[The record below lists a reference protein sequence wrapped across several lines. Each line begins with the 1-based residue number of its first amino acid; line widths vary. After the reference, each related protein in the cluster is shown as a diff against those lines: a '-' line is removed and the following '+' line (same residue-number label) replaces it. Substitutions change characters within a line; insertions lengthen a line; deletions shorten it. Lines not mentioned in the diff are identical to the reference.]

1 MNSREIRDIIVA
13 IIVLGII
20 LSIGYKFNVTATSI
34 PKYILFA
41 AMIIIVSITAKKLI
55 AFSLDS
61 DVEHE
66 TWKFSRYGLKPHQH
80 FEKEVPAGIIL
91 SIILSIFSMG
101 ALKFMSLLTYE
112 TRALKH
118 RAAKRFGYYSYTE
131 MTDWHN
137 GLIGAAG
144 IVAVLLLS
152 IITYFI
158 AGSNDYLWRFAAYY
172 AFWNMIPISKLDGT
186 QIFFGS
192 KILYAALGIITL
204 IFTGYALLLP

>member
-1 MNSREIRDIIVA
+1 MNSREIRDVIVA
-13 IIVLGII
+13 IVILGIVI
-20 LSIGYKFNVTATSI
+20 SIGYKFNIVASDI
-34 PKYILFA
+34 PKYLLFA
-41 AMIIIVSITAKKLI
+41 AIIILANIFAKKLI
-55 AFSLDS
+55 ALSLDS

-66 TWKFSRYGLKPHQH
+66 SWKFSRYGLKPHQH
-80 FEKEVPAGIIL
+80 FEKEIPMGIIL
-91 SIILSIFSMG
+91 SVLLSIFSLG
-101 ALKFMSLLTYE
+101 SIKFMSFLTYE

-144 IVAVLLLS
+144 IVAVLIVAALA
-152 IITYFI
+152 YFFSP
-158 AGSNDYLWRFAAYY
+158 GDVLWRFAAYY

-192 KILYAALGIITL
+192 RILYAALGIITL
-204 IFTGYALLLP
+204 IATAYAFLLR

>member
-1 MNSREIRDIIVA
+1 VA
-13 IIVLGII
+13 AI
-20 LSIGYKFNVTATSI
+20 
-34 PKYILFA
+34 
-41 AMIIIVSITAKKLI
+41 IIIVNIAAKKAM
-55 AFSLDS
+55 AFALDS

-66 TWKFSRYGLKPHQH
+66 TWKWSRYGLKPHQH
-80 FEKEVPAGIIL
+80 LEKEVPAGIIL
-91 SIILSIFSMG
+91 AVILSILSLG
-101 ALKFMSLLTYE
+101 AVKFMSFLTYE

-144 IVAVLLLS
+144 IVAVLILS
-152 IITYFI
+152 VVLYFI
-158 AGSNDYLWRFAAYY
+158 GGSNDYLWRFAAYY

-192 KILYAALGIITL
+192 KILYAAIGIITL